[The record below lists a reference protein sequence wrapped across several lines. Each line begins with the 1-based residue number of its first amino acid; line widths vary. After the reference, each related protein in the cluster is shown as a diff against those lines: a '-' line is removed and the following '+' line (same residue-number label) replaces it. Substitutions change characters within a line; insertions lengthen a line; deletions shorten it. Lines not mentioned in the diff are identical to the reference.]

1 MKKIIALML
10 TMVFLL
16 SACGKE
22 EQTYTA
28 VAGEPV
34 PVVKTVK
41 MAVVGDI
48 MVHDY
53 QYNEAYDPSTGTY
66 DFMHNFQDAKK
77 YFAGNDLVI
86 GNLELTFGGTD
97 RPYSSFPCFNTP
109 DSFLDAVKD
118 AGFNLLTTANNHSMD
133 TGRNGSSGLP
143 DQLPR
148 GSP

>member
-1 MKKIIALML
+1 MKKITALL
-10 TMVFLL
+10 LAMVFLL
-16 SACGKE
+16 TACGAE
-22 EQTYTA
+22 EQTYT
-28 VAGEPV
+28 VTAGEPV

-53 QYNEAYDPSTGTY
+53 QYNEAYDPATGTY

-97 RPYSSFPCFNTP
+97 RP
-109 DSFLDAVKD
+109 
-118 AGFNLLTTANNHSMD
+118 
-133 TGRNGSSGLP
+133 
-143 DQLPR
+143 
-148 GSP
+148 